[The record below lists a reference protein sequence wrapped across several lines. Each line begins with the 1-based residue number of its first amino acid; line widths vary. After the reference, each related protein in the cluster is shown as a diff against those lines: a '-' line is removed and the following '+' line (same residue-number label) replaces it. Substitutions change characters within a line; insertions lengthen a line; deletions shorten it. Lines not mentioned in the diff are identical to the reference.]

1 MLSFPH
7 SNDTLSLFLGL
18 ELTFFSG
25 VYSTSVGNN
34 IDFGADRKGLIGL
47 CGIFIGVGE
56 ILGEFLR

>member
-1 MLSFPH
+1 LETTNIYDIFSGF
-7 SNDTLSLFLGL
+7 

-25 VYSTSVGNN
+25 VYGTSVGNN

-56 ILGEFLR
+56 ILGKKPN